1 MPMRSLSLSL
11 SLAAALLAGCEAM
24 PVGTVDNPQFVAD
37 AAQAQHDL
45 YFAPGSPSLAP
56 GQAGTLA
63 AFLRGLVLNPQ
74 DDVILNVGRA
84 ETPVLNAQRLATLRQ
99 TMASIGTPARVRFV
113 QPPGFVDSDSRP
125 DVVFVQVQR
134 YGRIRVVC
142 PSNQVPGEITTPMPT
157 YLSCT
162 NGINLA
168 NMAAEP
174 RDLIA
179 PRDFGG
185 TDAVLSTNAVGRL
198 WNDKVKGFPQ
208 PIDTSN

>member
-1 MPMRSLSLSL
+1 MRPLTLPL
-11 SLAAALLAGCEAM
+11 TLAAALLAGCEAM
-24 PVGTVDNPQFVAD
+24 PVGTFDQPQFVAD

-45 YFAPGSPSLAP
+45 YFAPASPYLAP
-56 GQAGTLA
+56 GQAESLA

-84 ETPVLNAQRLATLRQ
+84 ETPVLNAQRLATLRR
-99 TMASIGTPARVRFV
+99 TMAGIGTPARVRLV
-113 QPPGFVDSDSRP
+113 QPPGFVNSDSRG
-125 DVVFVQVQR
+125 DVVLVQVQR
-134 YGRIRVVC
+134 YSRIKVVC
-142 PSNQVPGEITTPMPT
+142 PSNQVPGELGTPLPEH
-157 YLSCT
+157 LNCA

-185 TDAVLSTNAVGRL
+185 TEAVASTNAVIRY
-198 WNDKVKGFPQ
+198 WNDKVKGYPQ